1 MPPETT
7 QVQVG
12 LQDEELNARS
22 LIRTQLEP
30 AMEKKEDLNDE
41 LTGDDI
47 LPSSKSRPKRTPG
60 VRANHRRGRGND
72 SVARN
77 SQSKRPS
84 AQKHGVH
91 SACPTIPGEDPREFQ
106 ELHSALEYQ
115 PSGPSEADT
124 RGGRQQGTRNKPA
137 PATESRKKNALIHGI
152 YGKDILLPWESRE
165 DFEKLLA
172 ELQDEFQPRGRMKNE
187 IVFDV
192 AHLRLQKDRV
202 HQMCIAAA
210 HADPFV
216 SDLVKAGQKSWAGIR
231 NHLKSTA
238 QDERMMSELRNQLFL
253 EQTAE
258 AAETIA
264 ELIET
269 GKVADSA
276 TKTSETR
283 KRDANAVRI
292 MLKDFTIPLIETFE
306 DRPKAEDSLRRAYSP
321 EYLEPIIRL
330 EAMIDTRIDKALQRL
345 ANLKEYKRYTA
356 TYDPPLIS
364 TDAST
369 SANLTDI
376 AALPEVG
383 NDMNDNLR
391 E

>member
-1 MPPETT
+1 MRYFSFKSNALFLLKNKRYTPHASHRFEIERDGNMTNATVPALHAET
-7 QVQVG
+7 
-12 LQDEELNARS
+12 
-22 LIRTQLEP
+22 
-30 AMEKKEDLNDE
+30 DLNNDHSVD
-41 LTGDDI
+41 GI
-47 LPSSKSRPKRTPG
+47 SPSSKSRSKRTG
-60 VRANHRRGRGND
+60 VRANHRRSRDND
-72 SVARN
+72 CVVRN
-77 SQSKRPS
+77 PQSK
-84 AQKHGVH
+84 V
-91 SACPTIPGEDPREFQ
+91 EDPREFQ

-115 PSGPSEADT
+115 PSGPSEDDT
-124 RGGRQQGTRNKPA
+124 RGGRQQDTRNKPA
-137 PATESRKKNALIHGI
+137 PATESRTKNALIHGI

-165 DFEKLLA
+165 DFEELLA
-172 ELQDEFQPRGRMKNE
+172 DLQDEFQPRGRMENE

-231 NHLKSTA
+231 KHLKSTA

-292 MLKDFTIPLIETFE
+292 MLKDFTVPLIGAFK
-306 DRPKAEDSLRRAYSP
+306 DRPKAEDSLRRTYSP

-330 EAMIDTRIDKALQRL
+330 EAMIDARIDKALGRL
-345 ANLKEYKRYTA
+345 VSLKEYKRVAA
-356 TYDPPLIS
+356 TYSPPLVS

-369 SANLTDI
+369 SSNLTDQ
-376 AALPEVG
+376 PEIDYSK
-383 NDMNDNLR
+383 NNN
-391 E
+391 